1 MAKYALKRLLSGL
14 ICLIGVSIIIF
25 TVIRLSGDVTDLLL
39 PVDATQED
47 FNRLRA
53 ELGLDKPI
61 PVQYLIFIKQ
71 ALRGNFGQSTRWLKP
86 ASELVL
92 SRMPATLQLGAFSFS
107 VAIVLGL
114 FSGVTSATRRGSWMD
129 KIVRVG
135 ALIGQAMP
143 RFWLGLML
151 IMVVGVQLKLLPTSG
166 RGGLSH
172 LILPGLTLSWY
183 SVAAISRL
191 TRSAML
197 NVMGADYIKMARLK
211 GNPEWVVVWKHGLKN
226 AAIPVVTIAGL
237 QIAHVIGQAV
247 IVETV
252 FAWPGLGKLIID
264 AIFARDYAVVQAA
277 VSLLSAIYIL
287 INLGVDL
294 LYGVLDPQIRYA

>member
-1 MAKYALKRLLSGL
+1 
-14 ICLIGVSIIIF
+14 
-25 TVIRLSGDVTDLLL
+25 
-39 PVDATQED
+39 
-47 FNRLRA
+47 
-53 ELGLDKPI
+53 
-61 PVQYLIFIKQ
+61 
-71 ALRGNFGQSTRWLKP
+71 
-86 ASELVL
+86 
-92 SRMPATLQLGAFSFS
+92 
-107 VAIVLGL
+107 
-114 FSGVTSATRRGSWMD
+114 MD

-226 AAIPVVTIAGL
+226 AAIPVATIAGL